1 MNWIAEEVLFHFR
14 NGKVEWRGEGAGV
27 KHITKA
33 IEDAL
38 NNYAKLE
45 RYTKA
50 LRARLFMMQLE
61 DTIGHPDWDA
71 VNQEELEAFCDLE
84 PWQRDGLK

>member
-1 MNWIAEEVLFHFR
+1 MNKKPIKLTWTDTYNGTTLMPEEVNKRIQRRLR
-14 NGKVEWRGEGAGV
+14 Q
-27 KHITKA
+27 IKA
-33 IEDAL
+33 
-38 NNYAKLE
+38 YSKLL